1 MRLIDAELFK
11 KQVAA
16 MAIKNGYAPEKA
28 NALCKLIDNQPTAYD
43 IEKVVEEIKEFA
55 TRKDDIYVTLING
68 EEAIL
73 KDTAIAIV
81 EEARLSE

>member
-1 MRLIDAELFK
+1 
-11 KQVAA
+11 

-43 IEKVVEEIKEFA
+43 IEKVVEEIKESA